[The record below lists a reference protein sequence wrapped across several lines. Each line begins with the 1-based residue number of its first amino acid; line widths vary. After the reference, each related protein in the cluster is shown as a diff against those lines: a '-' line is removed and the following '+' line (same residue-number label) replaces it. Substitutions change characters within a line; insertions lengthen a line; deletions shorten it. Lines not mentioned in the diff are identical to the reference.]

1 MSGAARFRRGSNS
14 AISIVAAAA
23 ILIMVNYLA
32 MRHYARVDWTASGI
46 YTLSDKTAKV
56 VGGLKADVKLHV
68 LWSQADGRF
77 PDVKEILDGYQALS
91 PRLNVE
97 VIDPDLNPD
106 RVQLL
111 IDRYGATLRADESG
125 MMGIEAGVFVI
136 SGDNVKFVSS
146 EEFED
151 FDGEMMGAEGEEQV
165 PAFKAEQ
172 EITSAIMRVT
182 SGEQTLVCFTQGHT
196 EWQFDGYGGRSL
208 THIKDGLKQD
218 SYQVL
223 AITTAGGK
231 VPKDCDLIVVAGPE
245 RGFMEDESR
254 ALEAYLV
261 GGGRLLLLLD
271 PIVEGDRYAL
281 TGLEQLVARR
291 GIRLKTDIVLEVD
304 PRRLV
309 SQTPLTFLAS
319 EFTAHDAVR
328 QLAIPDGVG
337 AEVKAELGAYP
348 VVLST
353 ARSLAPVDDA
363 EAVAEVLA
371 RSSKDSWGE
380 VDLNSLGTG
389 ETVPQR
395 DQYDSAGPAPLAM
408 AAVLAASGE
417 DRQAG
422 RLVVVGDSDF
432 LSEELFVSAGLFNR
446 DLWSGLVGWLSSRE
460 DLISIAPK
468 NPEHVRLQLT
478 QDDFLTIVFLLI
490 GEVLLGIALGVVVWI
505 RRRS

>member
-1 MSGAARFRRGSNS
+1 MSGQARFRRGSNA

-23 ILIMVNYLA
+23 ILIMANYLA

-46 YTLSDKTAKV
+46 YTLSDKTEKI
-56 VGGLKADVKLHV
+56 VGGLKADVEMHV
-68 LWSQADGRF
+68 LWSQADSRF

-91 PRLNVE
+91 PRLGVE

-125 MMGIEAGVFVI
+125 MMGIEAGVFVV

-151 FDGEMMGAEGEEQV
+151 FGGEMVGGEGEEQV

-172 EITSAIMRVT
+172 EITSAILRVT
-182 SGEQTLVCFTQGHT
+182 AGEQTLVCFTQGHA

-208 THIKDGLKQD
+208 AHVKEGLKQD
-218 SYQVL
+218 SYRVE
-223 AITTAGGK
+223 AITTAGAEVLEK
-231 VPKDCDLIVVAGPE
+231 CDLVVVAGPE
-245 RGFMEDESR
+245 RGFMEDESQ
-254 ALEAYLV
+254 ALEKFLA

-271 PIVEGDRYAL
+271 PIVEGNRYQPS
-281 TGLEQLVARR
+281 GLEQLAARR
-291 GIRLKTDIVLEVD
+291 GIKLANDILLEVD

-337 AEVKAELGAYP
+337 AAIKAELGAYP
-348 VVLST
+348 VVFST
-353 ARSLAPVDDA
+353 ARSLARVDDA

-371 RSSKDSWGE
+371 RTSEDSWGE
-380 VDLNSLGTG
+380 VDLDSLGSG

-395 DQYDSAGPAPLAM
+395 DQYDSSGPATLAM
-408 AAVLAASGE
+408 AAVLAAPG
-417 DRQAG
+417 DNRAGG
-422 RLVVVGDSDF
+422 RLAVVGDSDF
-432 LSEELFVSAGLFNR
+432 LAEELFVSAGLYNR
-446 DLWSGLVGWLSSRE
+446 DLWSGLVGWLTSRE
-460 DLISIAPK
+460 DLVSIAPK

-490 GEVLLGIALGVVVWI
+490 GEVLLGIAAGVVVWI